1 LKKEGISIL
10 CLIPLYLYPIL
21 ISKNQNIDNEVK
33 NYNLVIQLY
42 VLSFPYLFVFF
53 LKRKS
58 SYMYKPDEI
67 LNERYQLIE
76 RRGRTVTRQTW
87 LAKDLNTQNNESVI
101 VKILDFS
108 SELQWQHFNL
118 FEREA
123 ETLKSLSH
131 PSIPR
136 YLDYFNIDTPNQ
148 KGFALVQTYIPAKTL
163 EQHLKAVRTFSEA
176 EVKEIATAALEILI
190 YLHGQNPP
198 VVHRDIKPSNVLL
211 TDRSGNSVGQVYL
224 VDFGS
229 VQTVAATEG
238 GTMTVVGTYGYMPP
252 EQFGGR
258 TVPASDLY
266 SLGATLIYLVTGTH
280 PADLPQK
287 DFQIQFEQVVNLS
300 STLTNWLR
308 WMTEPSLEHRLN
320 SAIQALDL
328 LECKRIP
335 TILPKLLGSERIRT
349 HLVITKKSLDE
360 LEIQSKKEHNYSL
373 NNLNYLVIAISVYI
387 SVVIGASFGLLG
399 FISSV
404 IASVLMIWPFWNAIA
419 DSGKPDFIYLNKKLG
434 SFTLTL
440 RTLFYFKQVS
450 GPISDI
456 KYIAPDEIK
465 IQTQQISINIW
476 VVKIRVN
483 DKFYEINWK
492 LSESECFWLVRELQS
507 WL

>member
-1 LKKEGISIL
+1 
-10 CLIPLYLYPIL
+10 
-21 ISKNQNIDNEVK
+21 
-33 NYNLVIQLY
+33 
-42 VLSFPYLFVFF
+42 
-53 LKRKS
+53 
-58 SYMYKPDEI
+58 MYKPDEI

-87 LAKDLNTQNNESVI
+87 LAKDLNTQNNELVI

-287 DFQIQFEQVVNLS
+287 DFRIQFEQVVNLS

-320 SAIQALDL
+320 SATQALVQN
-328 LECKRIP
+328 
-335 TILPKLLGSERIRT
+335 G
-349 HLVITKKSLDE
+349 
-360 LEIQSKKEHNYSL
+360 
-373 NNLNYLVIAISVYI
+373 
-387 SVVIGASFGLLG
+387 
-399 FISSV
+399 
-404 IASVLMIWPFWNAIA
+404 
-419 DSGKPDFIYLNKKLG
+419 
-434 SFTLTL
+434 
-440 RTLFYFKQVS
+440 VS
-450 GPISDI
+450 
-456 KYIAPDEIK
+456 
-465 IQTQQISINIW
+465 
-476 VVKIRVN
+476 
-483 DKFYEINWK
+483 
-492 LSESECFWLVRELQS
+492 
-507 WL
+507 